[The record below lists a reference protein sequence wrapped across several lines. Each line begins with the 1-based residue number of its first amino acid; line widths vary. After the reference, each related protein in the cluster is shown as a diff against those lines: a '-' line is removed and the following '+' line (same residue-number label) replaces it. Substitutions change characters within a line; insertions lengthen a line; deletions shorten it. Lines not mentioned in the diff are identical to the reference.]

1 MSIQFGSGLIIDED
15 KVALRTDTSNIFNI
29 GISTSPSGL
38 LNISRDNDPLLSFDN
53 DSILIHKNFK
63 HINDETVLFESSHS
77 NNGTLYVG
85 GFLGIGTTTRYDS
98 NDSLHALTNIR
109 TDKDIFCKTIEA
121 SESVNVKFIRSIPS
135 NVGVID
141 SNGSYSSGNEI
152 QLIQKGSKENI
163 VLIADTITLLGT
175 TINLNAGSTT
185 IANLE
190 IKTQTFSGI
199 NLNDSIASKL
209 IVTTN
214 PPSVERASAITSS
227 SSSSLLIQHD
237 VVSDTDTFTPLLI
250 ESQIGFSTDK
260 SYKDILKVSK
270 EGHLLIGVNMITS
283 NTDSIIR
290 GRISSAYDSSYSG
303 LLHLSSYDY
312 NSNGEETDLFVIDK
326 SGNTYIAGNVGIGT
340 TISSSHSLD
349 VMGSA
354 MISGNVGIG
363 IGTDTRLDV
372 TGSMNISEDATFNSN
387 VSTNTLT
394 VTNSSMLSGTL
405 AVNDNSTFAKDV
417 SIGSNLI
424 ILGDVGIGTSDTSY
438 GFTVCKNAF
447 IGEGANAIKGGGPY
461 FKQGVILESGVIT
474 VDNTVSNII
483 TITPEQYG
491 NIDALSC
498 AGKIYIQLIIK
509 DTKQIATMSLT
520 FIYYQESDGFKK
532 FLTTIEPIIHKTDNN
547 WPRSTP
553 ITLGSSGVNIT
564 VSIPKFQTKLFW
576 TVIGGSIYSI

>member
-38 LNISRDNDPLLSFDN
+38 LNISRDNDPLLSFDH
-53 DSILIHKNFK
+53 DSIIIHKNFK
-63 HINDETVLFESSHS
+63 QTNDDAVLLESSHS
-77 NNGTLYVG
+77 NNGSLYVG

-152 QLIQKGSKENI
+152 QLIQKGDEENI

-199 NLNDSIASKL
+199 NLNDSIASDL
-209 IVTTN
+209 RVTN
-214 PPSVERASAITSS
+214 TSN
-227 SSSSLLIQHD
+227 SSSLLIQHN
-237 VVSDTDTFTPLLI
+237 VYTDTDTFTPLLI

-387 VSTNTLT
+387 VSSGSLT
-394 VTNSSMLSGTL
+394 VTNSSILSGTL
-405 AVNDNSTFAKDV
+405 TVNDNSTFAKDV

-424 ILGDVGIGTSDTSY
+424 ISGDVGIGTSDTSY
-438 GFTVCKNAF
+438 GFTVCKNAL

-461 FKQGVILESGVIT
+461 FKQGVLESDG
-474 VDNTVSNII
+474 NTV

-491 NIDALSC
+491 NTNALSC

-509 DTKQIATMSLT
+509 ATKQIATMTLT
-520 FIYYQESDGFKK
+520 FIYYPDSGGFNKI
-532 FLTTIEPIIHKTDNN
+532 LTTIEPIIHKTDNN

-553 ITLGSSGVNIT
+553 ITLGSSGVNII
-564 VSIPKFQTKLFW
+564 VSIPTHETKIFW
-576 TVIGGSIYSI
+576 TVIGGIIYND